1 MSSLDEER
9 LQAQSRLLIRQ
20 RVRLMVNQY
29 EVHAEAP
36 GGGEGELLA
45 FAQQKRLAFKEQ
57 VTLYSD
63 DSKTRPILGFK
74 ARKRI
79 DLASAYDITDA
90 HGQPIGVFRKDFKK
104 SLLASTW
111 HMEQPGLG
119 VTTGSERNKFVAV
132 LRRVWQIIPYVD
144 SLPFAWPYH
153 FDFYAATRSSS
164 RWRRSS
170 GSATATPSTSRTRA
184 STAAS
189 SSPRRSASTPSSPA
203 DPPLG
208 RSSSVA
214 VARSSSSGCGRRL
227 CRQLVL
233 P

>member
-1 MSSLDEER
+1 MADSPPQTDTERVSSLDEER
-9 LQAQSRLLIRQ
+9 LQAQRRLLIRQ

-29 EVHAEAP
+29 EVHAEGP
-36 GGGEGELLA
+36 GGEEGELLA

-104 SLLASTW
+104 SLIASTW
-111 HMEQPGLG
+111 HLEQPGLG

-132 LRRVWQIIPYVD
+132 LRRVWNFIPYVEN
-144 SLPFAWPYH
+144 LPFAWPYH
-153 FDFYAATRSSS
+153 FDFYAGDQVVFSVDKKFGFRD
-164 RWRRSS
+164 RYVIEIND
-170 GSATATPSTSRTRA
+170 
-184 STAAS
+184 
-189 SSPRRSASTPSSPA
+189 PRI
-203 DPPLG
+203 D
-208 RSSSVA
+208 
-214 VARSSSSGCGRRL
+214 RRL
-227 CRQLVL
+227 VIAQAVGLDALQSR
-233 P
+233 

>member
-1 MSSLDEER
+1 MADSRPQTDTERVSSLDEER
-9 LQAQSRLLIRQ
+9 LQTQRRLLIRQ

-29 EVHAEAP
+29 EVHAEGP

-111 HMEQPGLG
+111 HLEQPGLG
-119 VTTGSERNKFVAV
+119 LTTGSERNKFVAL
-132 LRRVWQIIPYVD
+132 LRRVWQFIPYAEN
-144 SLPFAWPYH
+144 LPFAWPYH
-153 FDFYAATRSSS
+153 FDFYAGDQVVFSVEKKFGFRDRYVVEISD
-164 RWRRSS
+164 
-170 GSATATPSTSRTRA
+170 
-184 STAAS
+184 
-189 SSPRRSASTPSSPA
+189 PRL
-203 DPPLG
+203 D
-208 RSSSVA
+208 
-214 VARSSSSGCGRRL
+214 RRL
-227 CRQLVL
+227 VIAQAVGLDALQSR
-233 P
+233 